1 MKMAYDFSKLLGKI
15 TEKFK
20 TQTRFAQAMG
30 WSERT
35 NSIKLNGFVDWKQS
49 DILRACEILEIGL
62 EEIPTYFF
70 TVNVQY

>member
-1 MKMAYDFSKLLGKI
+1 MAYDFSKLLGRIK
-15 TEKFK
+15 EKFR
-20 TQTRFAQAMG
+20 TQTNFAHAMG

-35 NSIKLNGFVDWKQS
+35 NSVKLNGAVDWKGS

-70 TVNVQY
+70 TINVQD